1 MIGITQ
7 RLPIRLRLTLASA
20 AVMAVVLTGVS
31 VVLYASFQSGLNSS
45 LNDVLHARAADLTG
59 LAQRVGMAGLATTSQ
74 PLPTSGSSFAQVV
87 TPEGHVLA
95 GSTGASSRA
104 LLTAGE
110 RRRAAQSSFMVTRG
124 ERVRLLAE
132 PLGPGDVLVV
142 GVSLA
147 KRERTLGTISDG
159 LMIGGPLALLLA
171 SLAAYT
177 LAGRALRPVEAMRHR
192 AARILPASVGKRLP
206 VPRPNDEVRWLG
218 QTLNEMLARLE
229 DGLERERAFVADASH
244 ELRTPLAIL
253 KSELELALRGSH
265 DVIALRAA
273 IESAA
278 DETDRLIALAN
289 DLLVIASAE
298 QGRLPVRTEEL
309 AVDELFANLAGR
321 FAQRAA
327 ASHAGAGASHAI
339 ADSSRAS
346 ADVSRQGNGDSRRAK
361 GASEATFEISVPPGL
376 RVRAD
381 RQRLEQALSN
391 LVDNALRYGGRP
403 VRLRAIAVDG
413 VVELHVVDQGPG
425 FPAPFVAHA
434 FERFSRPEGDRSQPG
449 NGLGL
454 AIVEAIARAHGG
466 HAEARNAADAGAD
479 VALVLPR
486 R

>member
-31 VVLYASFQSGLNSS
+31 ISLYASFQSGLNSS
-45 LNDVLHARAADLTG
+45 LNDVLHARAGDLTG
-59 LAQRVGMAGLATTSQ
+59 LAQRLGLAGLATNDQ
-74 PLPTSGSSFAQVV
+74 PLPTSGASFAQVL

-95 GSTGASSRA
+95 GSPGASTRA
-104 LLTAGE
+104 LLTAAE
-110 RRRAAQSSFMVTRG
+110 RRRGAGSSFMVTRG

-147 KRERTLGTISDG
+147 KRERTLETIADG

-229 DGLERERAFVADASH
+229 GGLERERAFVADASH
-244 ELRTPLAIL
+244 ELRTPLTIL
-253 KSELELALRGSH
+253 KSELELALRGSQ
-265 DVIALRAA
+265 DQAALRSA

-309 AVDELFANLAGR
+309 AVDELFASLASR
-321 FAQRAA
+321 FAQRAGGA
-327 ASHAGAGASHAI
+327 HNGVSHRPNGASHERDAF
-339 ADSSRAS
+339 
-346 ADVSRQGNGDSRRAK
+346 
-361 GASEATFEISVPPGL
+361 FEISVPPGL

-381 RQRLEQALSN
+381 RQRLEQALGN
-391 LVDNALRYGGRP
+391 LVDNALRYGGSP
-403 VRLRAIAVDG
+403 VRLCAIAVDG
-413 VVELHVVDQGPG
+413 VVELHVIDHGPG
-425 FPAPFVAHA
+425 FPAPFVPHA

-454 AIVEAIARAHGG
+454 AIVDAIARAHGG
-466 HAEARNAADAGAD
+466 RTEATNATDAGAD

>member
-45 LNDVLHARAADLTG
+45 LDDVLHARAADLTG
-59 LAQRVGMAGLATTSQ
+59 VVQRVGLAELATASQ
-74 PLPTSGSSFAQVV
+74 PLPTSRASFAQVL

-95 GSTGASSRA
+95 GSPGTSSKA
-104 LLTAGE
+104 LLTAAE
-110 RRRAAQSSFMVTRG
+110 RRRAARSSFVVTRG

-147 KRERTLGTISDG
+147 KREHTLGTIGNG
-159 LMIGGPLALLLA
+159 LMIGGPLALVLA

-229 DGLERERAFVADASH
+229 RGLERERAFVADASH
-244 ELRTPLAIL
+244 ELRTPLTIL
-253 KSELELALRGSH
+253 KSELELALRGSQ
-265 DVIALRAA
+265 DAVALRAA

-309 AVDELFANLAGR
+309 AVDELFANLASR
-321 FAQRAA
+321 FAQRAGA
-327 ASHAGAGASHAI
+327 PHANGGGSHANADGSQPRNGARHARAGASHDDAI
-339 ADSSRAS
+339 
-346 ADVSRQGNGDSRRAK
+346 
-361 GASEATFEISVPPGL
+361 FEISVPPGL
-376 RVRAD
+376 RVHAD

-403 VRLRAIAVDG
+403 VRLRAIAADG
-413 VVELHVVDQGPG
+413 VIELHVVDHGSG

-434 FERFSRPEGDRSQPG
+434 FERFSRPEGNRGQPG

-454 AIVEAIARAHGG
+454 AIVDAIARAHGG
-466 HAEARNAADAGAD
+466 HAEATNATDAGAD